1 MMTDAGSVDRMD
13 FATNPDDGVKVAYRA
28 GGGGGSAVVLLHGT
42 ALSQATWRGYG
53 YLRELAAHT
62 VVTLDFRGHGRSDKP
77 HAADDYAM
85 PRFTGDVKAV
95 LDAAGIDRAHLVG
108 YSLGARV
115 GFSLAA
121 QHPSRFSTFTSIAG
135 APGTGHGVF
144 DRVFFPEAIATLEA
158 GGMAGF
164 VAAWEERM
172 GHPLDPGTRAAFMA
186 NDGLALAAYMRE
198 AERVPRVTDAEIS
211 ALPMPVALI
220 AGTRDPER
228 MHAAEHVHGL
238 LPGSRLT
245 VVEGAG
251 HADTP
256 RHPETLRAVR
266 EFLAAA
272 DAA

>member
-1 MMTDAGSVDRMD
+1 MD
-13 FATNPDDGVKVAYRA
+13 YATNPGDGTRVAYRVS
-28 GGGGGSAVVLLHGT
+28 GGEGSAVVLLHGT

-53 YLRELAAHT
+53 YLRELGGHT

-77 HAADDYAM
+77 HAASAYTM
-85 PRFTGDVKAV
+85 PRFTGDVIAV
-95 LDAAGIDRAHLVG
+95 LDAAGIERAHLVG

-121 QHPSRFSTFTSIAG
+121 QHPSRFSSFTSIAG
-135 APGTGHGVF
+135 APGTGGGVF
-144 DRVFFPEAIATLEA
+144 DRVFFPEAIGTLEA

-164 VAAWEERM
+164 VGAWEERM
-172 GHPLDPGTRAAFMA
+172 GHPLDPGTRAAFLA

-198 AERVPRVTDAEIS
+198 AERVPRVTDAEIA

-228 MHAAEHVHGL
+228 MRAAEHVRGVL
-238 LPGSRLT
+238 STSRLV

-266 EFLAAA
+266 EFLAAV
-272 DAA
+272 DAG

>member
-1 MMTDAGSVDRMD
+1 MD
-13 FATNPDDGVKVAYRA
+13 YATNPDDGTRVAYRVS
-28 GGGGGSAVVLLHGT
+28 GDSGSCVVLLHGT

-53 YLRELAAHT
+53 YLRELAGHT

-77 HAADDYAM
+77 HTADAYAM
-85 PRFTGDVKAV
+85 ARFTGDVIAV
-95 LDAAGIDRAHLVG
+95 LDAAGIESAHLVG

-121 QHPSRFSTFTSIAG
+121 QHPSRFSSFTSIAG
-135 APGTGHGVF
+135 APGTGSGVF
-144 DRVFFPEAIATLEA
+144 DRVFFPEAIGTLEA

-172 GHPLDPGTRAAFMA
+172 GHPLDPGTRAAFLT

-198 AERVPRVTDAEIS
+198 AERVPRVTDAEIA
-211 ALPMPVALI
+211 ALSMPVALI

-228 MHAAEHVHGL
+228 MRAAEHVHGA
-238 LPGSRLT
+238 LPTSRLT

-256 RHPETLRAVR
+256 RHPETVRAVR
-266 EFLAAA
+266 EFLAEV
-272 DAA
+272 DAG